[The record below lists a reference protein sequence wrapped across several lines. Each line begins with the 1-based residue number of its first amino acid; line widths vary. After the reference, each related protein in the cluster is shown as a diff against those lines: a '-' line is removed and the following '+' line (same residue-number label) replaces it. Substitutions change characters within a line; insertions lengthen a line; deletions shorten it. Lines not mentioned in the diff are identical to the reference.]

1 MQYTQLF
8 RGNTLVAPY
17 PTNVFQEL
25 FKLQNS
31 SAEPETT
38 EITIADPTRLGL
50 PELDGV
56 TSTSAINITGE
67 AVNFSPAAAA
77 ILMFGSVERVPS
89 GTVVAEEQDAYVDR
103 TIALAHMPLVITSV
117 KAADADVG
125 DPAYVRN
132 VDYAVTPGGIK
143 VLLGGQ
149 LADDINAEA
158 APVGGGLKRLALKIA
173 YTYPTVDVIKPF
185 ITGRKFYR
193 IMFEQVNEAGDGEK
207 RRIRCFYARIS
218 LNGGLPLNQ
227 AAEFGVI
234 PVSIRLLAD
243 PSIVDTAEAAI
254 WQFEVQ
260 NTDEAA

>member
-1 MQYTQLF
+1 MQHTQLF

-17 PTNVFQEL
+17 PSHVYQEL
-25 FKLQNS
+25 FKLQNT

-38 EITIADPTRLGL
+38 DINISDPTRLGL

-56 TSTSAINITGE
+56 TSTSAINVTGE

-77 ILMFGSVERVPS
+77 VLMFGSVERVPS
-89 GTVVAEEQDAYVDR
+89 GTVAAEEQNAYVDR
-103 TIALAHMPLVITSV
+103 TIKLAHMPLTVTSV
-117 KAADADVG
+117 KQADADVG
-125 DPAYVRN
+125 DPPYVRG

-149 LADDINAEA
+149 LATDINAEA
-158 APVGGGLKRLALKIA
+158 APGDGGLKRLAIKIA
-173 YTYPTVDVIKPF
+173 YTYPTVDVTKPF
-185 ITGRKFYR
+185 TTGRKFYR
-193 IMFEQVNEAGDGEK
+193 VMFEQVNEAGDGEK
-207 RRIRCFYARIS
+207 RRVQCFYARIT

-227 AAEFGVI
+227 GAEFGVI

-243 PSIVDTAEAAI
+243 PNIFDAGEAAI

-260 NTDEAA
+260 NTDEA